1 MGSETIAA
9 SVPKDSELY
18 ERFDEYRR
26 SHAIVSKSEATRELL
41 QIGLETE
48 LDYGGN
54 KTIVDGNESLLLTL
68 AYIISAEQL
77 LGVMVAIAGA
87 AAGAVI
93 FAAAGTLLVSWLI
106 TDYQPRILYSR
117 LRKVRS

>member
-41 QIGLETE
+41 QVGLETE

-77 LGVMVAIAGA
+77 LSVMVAVGGTVAGT
-87 AAGAVI
+87 VV

-106 TDYQPRILYSR
+106 TDYQPRILYSK

>member
-41 QIGLETE
+41 QIGLQTE

-77 LGVMVAIAGA
+77 LGVMIAIAGA
-87 AAGAVI
+87 AVGAVI

>member
-1 MGSETIAA
+1 MVSETIAA

-41 QIGLETE
+41 QIGLQTE
-48 LDYGGN
+48 FDYGGN

-93 FAAAGTLLVSWLI
+93 FAAAGTLLVSWLV

>member
-41 QIGLETE
+41 QIGLQTE

-87 AAGAVI
+87 ASGAVI

-117 LRKVRS
+117 LRKVQS